1 MKEHRLLPYRQ
12 AFPAIL
18 LFQLISGLAL
28 YLWMFGFSALS
39 MLLIRSTGRV
49 AVTSGD
55 FTFLFTSW
63 QGILLII
70 LAIINLFLFVAVDIN
85 SLIILCGRLLSG
97 EKPNVLGCIKEGFL
111 SLKRFFNPIGFLI
124 VFYLSLLSPIIGFE
138 IAISL
143 TRNFYVPKFISSVI
157 WSNPFFSIGAC
168 LLIAAL
174 FAVGIIFIFI
184 LHGALLDGMT
194 LGKSGKNSL
203 MLIKRNLKKFI
214 LETLRFVLIFL
225 AIFAAIFLILII
237 SLLVLMSLQ
246 ISDSVLIPLS
256 AGLVSL
262 IMCVI
267 LSLYFVSMPFFVLK
281 LTSLYYKFRSDGEWR
296 YEKRRNRKSPLVI
309 VTAVVMVLFVGITTV
324 LVSFFYNDVFP
335 AKVKTGF
342 VAHRAGGFEA
352 PENTAAGLDAAYKFG
367 ASGGEIDIQRTS
379 DNNYIVLHDAT
390 FARVAGV
397 DKKPSEM
404 TLDEV
409 KELRVDGEPVPT
421 LEDMLNSSRGRLTL
435 YIELKGDTADKEMAE
450 YAVKTVRDF
459 DMIGETVL
467 ISLKY
472 DLIDYIESTYPEIN
486 TGYLAFASFGDTAA
500 LNCDYRALEEET
512 ATTETIDSIHAK
524 GKKVLVWT
532 VNDAED
538 IETFIHSG
546 ADDLITDNL
555 QGVKSV
561 IDELKSET
569 PLERI
574 INGVFRMYENAL

>member
-1 MKEHRLLPYRQ
+1 
-12 AFPAIL
+12 
-18 LFQLISGLAL
+18 
-28 YLWMFGFSALS
+28 
-39 MLLIRSTGRV
+39 
-49 AVTSGD
+49 
-55 FTFLFTSW
+55 
-63 QGILLII
+63 
-70 LAIINLFLFVAVDIN
+70 
-85 SLIILCGRLLSG
+85 
-97 EKPNVLGCIKEGFL
+97 
-111 SLKRFFNPIGFLI
+111 
-124 VFYLSLLSPIIGFE
+124 
-138 IAISL
+138 
-143 TRNFYVPKFISSVI
+143 
-157 WSNPFFSIGAC
+157 
-168 LLIAAL
+168 
-174 FAVGIIFIFI
+174 
-184 LHGALLDGMT
+184 
-194 LGKSGKNSL
+194 
-203 MLIKRNLKKFI
+203 
-214 LETLRFVLIFL
+214 
-225 AIFAAIFLILII
+225 
-237 SLLVLMSLQ
+237 MSLQ
-246 ISDSVLIPLS
+246 IPDSVLIPLS

-262 IMCVI
+262 IMCII

-486 TGYLAFASFGDTAA
+486 TGYLAFASFGDTAP